1 MQLLNAIDSRS
12 SALRLGDPAPG
23 RADLERILAA
33 GVRAPDHGRLEPW
46 RFRVLRGDARQ
57 VLADALAEFTR
68 RTQVAAS
75 PEQIEASRAK
85 ALRAPVVVV
94 VAARIRRGHKV
105 PEIEQ
110 VLAVAAAL
118 QNMVLAAH
126 ALAFGTMWKT
136 GPAAYDADVKRAL
149 GLEADDHIVGFL
161 YLGTAQAH
169 APVRPA
175 QLHACVR
182 WD

>member
-46 RFRVLRGDARQ
+46 RFRVLQGDSRQ
-57 VLADALAEFTR
+57 VLGDALADFTR
-68 RTQVAAS
+68 RTQAAAS

-85 ALRAPVVVV
+85 PLRAPVVIVA
-94 VAARIRRGHKV
+94 AARIRRGHKV

-118 QNMVLAAH
+118 QNMLLAAH
-126 ALAFGTMWKT
+126 ALSFGAMWKT
-136 GPAAYDADVKRAL
+136 GAAAYDAGVKRAL
-149 GLEADDHIVGFL
+149 GLEADDQIVGFL
-161 YLGTAQAH
+161 YLGTAQAL